1 MMQTDKALRL
11 RLGHSPDPDDAFM
24 WWPIVSDEGSA
35 AGFDTRG
42 FHFEQVLDDIES
54 LNHRAQVGELEITAI
69 SCAQYPYVADRY
81 ALTACGSSMGDNY
94 GPKIVA
100 RRAMGLEELTADG
113 MTLAVPGE
121 RTSAFGA
128 ASLLLGP
135 GAFRFQVVQFDQ
147 IISRVAGGQFDAGL
161 VIHEGQLTFAEAGL
175 EMIVDLGSW
184 WTSRNGMP
192 LPLGVSAIR
201 RDLDDS
207 HGPGTLQRVTTVLL
221 ESLRFALAHREEAL
235 QYALRFARDTPPSLA
250 DRFVSMYVNKWTLD
264 FGDLG
269 REAVRTFLRQ
279 LNEAGLVPE
288 PPSIE
293 FIDPG

>member
-1 MMQTDKALRL
+1 MMQTDKPLRL

-24 WWPIVSDEGSA
+24 WWPIVCDEGSA
-35 AGFDTRG
+35 AGFDTG
-42 FHFEQVLDDIES
+42 DFHFEQVLDDIES
-54 LNHRAQVGELEITAI
+54 LNHRAQAGELEITAI

-100 RRAMGLEELTADG
+100 RQAMGLEDLTRPG
-113 MTLAVPGE
+113 VTLAVPGE

-135 GAFRFQVVQFDQ
+135 GAFRFQVVEFDQ
-147 IISRVAGGQFDAGL
+147 IIPRVAGGQFDAGL

-184 WTSRNGMP
+184 WTSRYGLP

-235 QYALRFARDTPPSLA
+235 QYALRFGRGTPPPLA

-279 LNEAGLVPE
+279 LHEAGLAPE

>member
-1 MMQTDKALRL
+1 MMQTDKPLRL

-24 WWPIVSDEGSA
+24 WWPIVCDEGSA
-35 AGFDTRG
+35 AGFDTGG

-54 LNHRAQVGELEITAI
+54 LNHRAQAGELEITAI

-100 RRAMGLEELTADG
+100 RRAMGLEELTRDG
-113 MTLAVPGE
+113 VILAVPGE

-135 GAFRFQVVQFDQ
+135 GAFRFRVVEFDQ

-175 EMIVDLGSW
+175 ELIVDLGAW
-184 WTSRNGMP
+184 WTSRHGLP

-221 ESLRFALAHREEAL
+221 ESLQFALAHREEAL
-235 QYALRFARDTPPSLA
+235 QYALRFGRGTAPSLA
-250 DRFVSMYVNKWTLD
+250 DQFVSMYVNKWTLD

-279 LNEAGLVPE
+279 LNEAGLAPE

-293 FIDPG
+293 FIDPC

>member
-1 MMQTDKALRL
+1 MMQTDKPLRL

-24 WWPIVSDEGSA
+24 WWPIVCDEDSA
-35 AGFDTRG
+35 AGFDTG
-42 FHFEQVLDDIES
+42 DFHFEQVLDDIES
-54 LNHRAQVGELEITAI
+54 LNHRAQAGELEITAI

-100 RRAMGLEELTADG
+100 RQAMGLEELTRDG
-113 MTLAVPGE
+113 VTLAVPGE

-135 GAFRFQVVQFDQ
+135 GAFRFQVVEFDQ
-147 IISRVAGGQFDAGL
+147 IISCVAAGQFDAGL

-184 WTSRNGMP
+184 WTSRHGLP

-207 HGPGTLQRVTTVLL
+207 YGPGTLQRVTTVLL

-235 QYALRFARDTPPSLA
+235 QYALRFGRGTALPLA

-279 LNEAGLVPE
+279 LHEAGLAPE

-293 FIDPG
+293 FIDPC

>member
-1 MMQTDKALRL
+1 MMQTDKPLRL

-24 WWPIVSDEGSA
+24 WWPIVCDEGSA
-35 AGFDTRG
+35 AGFDTG
-42 FHFEQVLDDIES
+42 VFHFEQVLDDIES
-54 LNHRAQVGELEITAI
+54 LNHRAQAGELVITAI

-113 MTLAVPGE
+113 VTLAVPGE

-135 GAFRFQVVQFDQ
+135 GAFRFEVVQFDQ
-147 IISRVAGGQFDAGL
+147 IISRVAAGQFDAGL

-221 ESLRFALAHREEAL
+221 ESLQFALAHREEAL
-235 QYALRFARDTPPSLA
+235 QYALRFARGTAPPLA

-279 LNEAGLVPE
+279 LNEVGLVPE

-293 FIDPG
+293 FIDPC

>member
-1 MMQTDKALRL
+1 MMQTDKPLRL

-24 WWPIVSDEGSA
+24 WWPIVCDEGSA
-35 AGFDTRG
+35 AGFDTGG

-54 LNHRAQVGELEITAI
+54 LNHRAQTGELEITAI

-100 RRAMGLEELTADG
+100 RQAMGLEDLTRPG
-113 MTLAVPGE
+113 VTLAVPGE

-128 ASLLLGP
+128 ASLLLGA
-135 GAFRFQVVQFDQ
+135 GAFRFQVVEFDQ
-147 IISRVAGGQFDAGL
+147 IIPRVAGGQFDAGL

-184 WTSRNGMP
+184 WTSRYGLP

-235 QYALRFARDTPPSLA
+235 QYALRFARDTPPPLA

-279 LNEAGLVPE
+279 LHEAGLAPE

-293 FIDPG
+293 FIDPC

>member
-1 MMQTDKALRL
+1 MMQTDKPLRL

-24 WWPIVSDEGSA
+24 WWPIVCDEGSA
-35 AGFDTRG
+35 AGFDTG
-42 FHFEQVLDDIES
+42 DFHFEQVLDDIES
-54 LNHRAQVGELEITAI
+54 LNHRAQAGELEITAI

-100 RRAMGLEELTADG
+100 RQAMGLEDLTRPG
-113 MTLAVPGE
+113 VTLAVPGE

-135 GAFRFQVVQFDQ
+135 GAFRFQVVAFDQ

-184 WTSRNGMP
+184 WTSRYGLP

-235 QYALRFARDTPPSLA
+235 QYALRFGRGTPPPLA

-279 LNEAGLVPE
+279 LHEAGLAPE

-293 FIDPG
+293 FVDPC